1 MAKKKKL
8 KALAAALAALSSSIA
23 TEAVAEDKQNKG
35 NKGKKG
41 GKKDYGSFD
50 VSGEGLVRVAPDI
63 VWLHYTV
70 DAIKLT
76 PEEARTEVEKTVAAL
91 SDEVATLHLDDKAFI
106 ANNISVTPYYEYN
119 KRLDRDELKGYRA
132 KRNITIELEDFSLI
146 GKITDMAIKA
156 GINQIANF
164 VYDVTDRHKYELEAA
179 RRAIANANERAQL
192 LADGFHVKL
201 GHAYSFGF
209 NSRGRVYDGA
219 IYSCAIAPQESSP
232 EPVAKSVYSADQ
244 IEIKSQV
251 TARFRI
257 AGVKDSQDAE

>member
-23 TEAVAEDKQNKG
+23 AEAAAEDKQ

-41 GKKDYGSFD
+41 GKKDYGSFE

-119 KRLDRDELKGYRA
+119 KRLDRDELKGYQA
-132 KRNITIELEDFSLI
+132 KRNITIELKDFSLI

-201 GHAYSFGF
+201 GHAYNFGF
-209 NSRGRVYDGA
+209 SSRSRVYDGA
-219 IYSCAIAPQESSP
+219 FYSCALAPQESSP
-232 EPVAKSVYSADQ
+232 EHVAKSVYSADQ

-251 TARFRI
+251 TASFRI